1 MMSKMS
7 NSMRTLGTVGSMIVL
22 LAGCN
27 PPAAI
32 PKLEEQ
38 KVEETALR
46 VSAVTPQRKTLVR
59 RTEQPGQVRA
69 LEETPLFAKVT
80 GFVSK
85 VHVDIGDVVKGPKLD
100 EKGNVVEPG
109 QVLLEIDAPELQ
121 EDVLQKTALVAQAKS
136 QITQAEAAV
145 KVAAAAKESAI
156 SGVAEAEAAIDRA
169 QAVYVQ
175 ARSEMD
181 RVNDLFQNKA
191 STQKLVDE
199 AQSRLQ
205 AAEASRKEVAAKI
218 TSARSQ
224 VTEKEA
230 GMEQADA
237 DLAAA
242 KSRLQVAEAD
252 ERRAKTW
259 LQYLT
264 IRAPYD
270 GTIIARNVDTGH
282 LAQPGKNAADK
293 PLLVVVQADTV
304 RVLVDVPEGDAT
316 LVQPGS
322 EALIRTPA
330 AANAVIKGQ
339 VKRSAWVLQPAT
351 RTLRVEID
359 VPNGE
364 GKLRPGMYVYADLKV
379 AERKDALALPKG
391 AVLSQDNQSFCLV
404 VNGQNK
410 IERLPIQVGIRAG
423 DEVEVVSGLA
433 GSERVIAANAAAYRE
448 GQVVEIVPPAV
459 K

>member
-1 MMSKMS
+1 MS
-7 NSMRTLGTVGSMIVL
+7 NSTTVPGLSCLLILL
-22 LAGCN
+22 LAGCG
-27 PPAAI
+27 PPAGA
-32 PKLEEQ
+32 PQGEEKQ
-38 KVEETALR
+38 VEESALR
-46 VSAVTPQRKTLVR
+46 VSVIAPQKKTLIR

-69 LEETPLFAKVT
+69 LEETPVFAKVT
-80 GFVSK
+80 GFVNK
-85 VHVDIGDVVKGPKLD
+85 VHVDIGDAVQGPKLD
-100 EKGNVVEPG
+100 DKGNVVEPG

-136 QITQAEAAV
+136 QITQAAAAI
-145 KVAAAAKESAI
+145 KVAAAAKASAI

-169 QAVYVQ
+169 EAMHAQAK
-175 ARSEMD
+175 SELD
-181 RVNDLFQNKA
+181 RVNVLFQEKA

-205 AAEASRKEVAAKI
+205 AAEAAKKEVTAKI
-218 TSARSQ
+218 SSAHSQ
-224 VTEKEA
+224 VAEKEA
-230 GMEQADA
+230 GKEQAAA

-242 KSRLQVAEAD
+242 QSRLDVAEAD

-264 IRAPYD
+264 IRAPYN
-270 GTIIARNVDTGH
+270 GTVIARNVDTGH
-282 LAQPGKNAADK
+282 LVQPGKNAADK
-293 PLLVVVQADTV
+293 PLLVVVQASTV
-304 RVLVDVPEGDAT
+304 RVLVDIPEGDAT

-322 EALIRTPA
+322 EAIIRTPA
-330 AANAVIKGQ
+330 AATTNIKGQ

-364 GKLRPGMYVYADLKV
+364 GTLRPGMYVYADVKV
-379 AERKDALALPKG
+379 AERKEAMALPKG

-404 VNGQNK
+404 VNSQMK
-410 IERLPIQVGIRAG
+410 IQRLPIQIGIRAG
-423 DEVEVVSGLA
+423 DEVEIISGLS
-433 GSERVIAANAAAYRE
+433 GSERVIATNAAAYRE
-448 GQVVEIVPPAV
+448 GQTVEIVPPAT